1 MLEASGI
8 CFRYPSG
15 WQLGPVDL
23 AVRRGEVTALVG
35 PNGAGKT
42 TLMRILAGLILPSSG
57 VIRLDGDPVTDR
69 WLLARRVALTP
80 SEPAFPR
87 GCRVRDLAR
96 LRLRSVRLNGAE
108 AEAFLHHLAGRLG
121 RPLMTRPHA
130 LSRGQRLTL
139 ALELALA
146 GMPEVVV
153 SDEPWA
159 GLDPLA
165 VEQLLERLKALAARG
180 AVVLV
185 SSHDLLALPM
195 VARRFVFLIGG
206 RVRAAG
212 TLEELRSLSPCPEG
226 DPPQVLRELY
236 RALVSEEPR

>member
-1 MLEASGI
+1 MLEASDI
-8 CFRYPSG
+8 RFRYPGG

-42 TLMRILAGLILPSSG
+42 TVMRILAGLIVPDSG
-57 VIRLDGDPVTDR
+57 LLRLDGDPVTDR
-69 WLLARRVALTP
+69 WRLARRVALTA

-87 GCRVRDLAR
+87 GCRVRELAR
-96 LRLRSVRLNGAE
+96 LRLHSLRLDGAE
-108 AEAFLHHLAGRLG
+108 AEAFLRDLASRVG
-121 RPLMTRPHA
+121 RPLTTRPHA

-146 GMPEVVV
+146 GKPEVVV

-165 VEQLLERLKALAARG
+165 AERLLERLEALAARG
-180 AVVLV
+180 AMVMV
-185 SSHDLLALPM
+185 SSHDLLALPL
-195 VARRFVFLIGG
+195 VARRFVFLVGG

-212 TLEELRSLSPCPEG
+212 TLEELRSLSPCPDGE
-226 DPPQVLRELY
+226 PPEVLRELY
-236 RALVSEEPR
+236 RALVLEEHG